1 MRELVVHNESMALT
15 SNLTVDSL
23 TRAMRAHLYLA
34 AAVAAERARELW
46 DGEFEGKAPRTDD
59 DIQAFIDALVTG
71 FDDSMN
77 DTIQAEA
84 VLVRVRGL
92 LGEFMTPADADA
104 AIVSFREGPESHTDE
119 VQRVRREWNA
129 KNAKRA
135 RTIRVVWRTYW
146 AGAVV
151 LTAVVVGLAIASG
164 NGEDVIAA
172 AILAPSLLAI
182 VAGIMAATFSSIRGE
197 PSSPEPMPNM

>member
-1 MRELVVHNESMALT
+1 M
-15 SNLTVDSL
+15 SNLTVDAL
-23 TRAMRAHLYLA
+23 TRAMRAHLYPA

-46 DGEFEGKAPRTDD
+46 DGEFDGEAPRTDD
-59 DIQAFIDALVTG
+59 DVQAFIDALVTG
-71 FDDSMN
+71 FDESVN
-77 DTIQAEA
+77 DTIDAEA

-104 AIVSFREGPESHTDE
+104 AILSFRDGHESHTYE
-119 VQRVRREWNA
+119 VQRVRREWDA
-129 KNAKRA
+129 KNAGQA

-164 NGEDVIAA
+164 NGENVIVA
-172 AILAPSLLAI
+172 AILAPGLLAI
-182 VAGIMAATFSSIRGE
+182 VAGIMAAAFSYIRGE
-197 PSSPEPMPNM
+197 PSSPEPMPTSM